1 MHSAETRDP
10 SAPQTKQGLPKG
22 IQADSPEGQF
32 SKDAAGEV
40 SGCCVWPPAV
50 FSTFLQTQ
58 SGAHLLLTTAE
69 TGEAYLNMQN
79 HNPIHTAILVHKS
92 SDESLVSFLTRKPIR
107 VHTVHFP
114 HALRKV
120 HRIK

>member
-10 SAPQTKQGLPKG
+10 SAPQTKHGLPKG

-32 SKDAAGEV
+32 SKDVAGEI
-40 SGCCVWPPAV
+40 SGCCMWPPAV

-79 HNPIHTAILVHKS
+79 HNPIYKS
-92 SDESLVSFLTRKPIR
+92 SDESLVSFLTHKPFR
-107 VHTVHFP
+107 VQTVHFSP
-114 HALRKV
+114 CT
-120 HRIK
+120 